1 MKFSSIILS
10 LPLVS
15 AAVLDTRQTS
25 ASRAGAP
32 LDTPVA
38 TMRKGASRKY
48 FTFGRKFKQ
57 NTTVYCLTH
66 S

>member
-1 MKFSSIILS
+1 MKFSNILLG

-15 AAVLDTRQTS
+15 AAVLDTRQTI
-25 ASRAGAP
+25 SRAGAP

-48 FTFGRKFKQ
+48 FTFGRKF
-57 NTTVYCLTH
+57 